1 MKTTLK
7 LLLATAALN
16 IPFAAYAG
24 EHEHMDHKNMSAEE
38 HKLHQ
43 GMEKKSDKEMC
54 DHKKT
59 DCPMMDKEM
68 KEHEGHKMMEGHK
81 KHQDPKQEETKH

>member
-24 EHEHMDHKNMSAEE
+24 EHENMDHKNMSAEE

-54 DHKKT
+54 DHKKA
-59 DCPMMDKEM
+59 DCPMMGKEM
-68 KEHEGHKMMEGHK
+68 KEHEGHK
-81 KHQDPKQEETKH
+81 KHQDPKQEEMKH